1 MANGLINFDP
11 RYSAML
17 RSRPQGQ
24 ITAQGSLPV
33 GYNIP
38 SNLPQLTLPNSNM
51 LTMPMQG
58 IDARMTPM
66 QDVGFQAS
74 QAQPSSEPQGFR
86 QRARGILG
94 SIGGFFQNNP
104 DLLDTLAIGFGGMS
118 MNPNQALMQ
127 QAAGRIQ
134 QRQELARI
142 QGVGNRTA
150 EYFRSVGRD
159 DLAQAVESNPE
170 LASAIYQE
178 YLKSTLATPDAI
190 DPTAD
195 MQNYKYYYDQEIAE
209 GRTPMSFQEFRTS
222 RPPSTQNIFRLGD
235 EGQIQ
240 VGPIP
245 QGYYLD
251 TSGAAPTL
259 KVIPGGPADIE
270 QQESEA
276 QAAAAQEQEQGR
288 QQLASTAGN
297 VVIEDIRRFKNLVSN
312 QGVFTPV
319 TGITGAILRQL
330 PSTPAADAENL
341 GLTIRA
347 NIGFD
352 RLQQM
357 REASPTGGAL
367 GNVSDREVATLQSV
381 LGSLSTSQSDQ
392 QLLENLNRLETIYEQ
407 ILTKLQAY
415 PNADEY
421 GYGAPST
428 LGSQQMPSDDP
439 AGIL

>member
-1 MANGLINFDP
+1 MANGLLQRMPTGLGNELPYGF
-11 RYSAML
+11 
-17 RSRPQGQ
+17 GQ
-24 ITAQGSLPV
+24 QSSMPAQV
-33 GYNIP
+33 
-38 SNLPQLTLPNSNM
+38 
-51 LTMPMQG
+51 
-58 IDARMTPM
+58 
-66 QDVGFQAS
+66 S
-74 QAQPSSEPQGFR
+74 QAQPSTQAPSEPQGFR

-94 SIGGFFQNNP
+94 SIGGFLQNNP
-104 DLLDTLAIGFGGMS
+104 NLLDTLAIGFGGMS

-170 LASAIYQE
+170 LALGIYQE
-178 YLKSTLATPDAI
+178 YFKSTLATPDAI

-195 MQNYKYYYDQEIAE
+195 MQNYKYYYDQEVAA
-209 GRTPMSFQEFRTS
+209 GRTPMTFQEFRTS

-259 KVIPGGPADIE
+259 KVIQGGPADIE
-270 QQESEA
+270 QR
-276 QAAAAQEQEQGR
+276 AAEQELSDEQQREFAMQVLQRRGQDIVLDEIGRYRNLVENQGFFTPITGVTG
-288 QQLASTAGN
+288 AIAGN
-297 VVIEDIRRFKNLVSN
+297 V
-312 QGVFTPV
+312 
-319 TGITGAILRQL
+319 
-330 PSTPAADAENL
+330 PSSPAADADAMIR
-341 GLTIRA
+341 TIGG

-357 REASPTGGAL
+357 RDASPTGGAL
-367 GNVSDREVATLQSV
+367 GNITEGELERLESV
-381 LGSLSTSQSDQ
+381 LGSISRSQSDE
-392 QLLENLNRLETIYEQ
+392 QLTYNLKRLEKIYYETIHGEGTYF
-407 ILTKLQAY
+407 
-415 PNADEY
+415 D
-421 GYGAPST
+421 PSIIGESSAVRDS
-428 LGSQQMPSDDP
+428 LG
-439 AGIL
+439 LFN